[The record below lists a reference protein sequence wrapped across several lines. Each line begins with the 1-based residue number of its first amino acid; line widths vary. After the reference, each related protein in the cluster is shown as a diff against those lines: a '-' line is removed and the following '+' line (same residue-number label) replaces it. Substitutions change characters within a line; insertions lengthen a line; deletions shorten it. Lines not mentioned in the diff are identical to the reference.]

1 MKRQLPRFLRYD
13 PSLGRI
19 STPRGELSLKRLFLP
34 LFLES
39 LLLNL
44 MGPARLTFSRLPSPA
59 VTAPLREGS

>member
-39 LLLNL
+39 LLLNI
-44 MGPARLTFSRLPSPA
+44 MGTVYTYFI
-59 VTAPLREGS
+59 